1 MGGGDKLG
9 EYRPASLAEES
20 FVHASTAYSTLLP
33 ANLFYR
39 GRRGLVLL
47 AIDQRRLRSEIR
59 WEEPQP
65 TVEAFPHIYGPV
77 NVDAV
82 IAVEPFDPGPDGSF
96 QLPPAIRAL
105 ADEYAAHG

>member
-1 MGGGDKLG
+1 M
-9 EYRPASLAEES
+9 
-20 FVHASTAYSTLLP
+20 HASTAYQTLLP

-47 AIDQRRLRSEIR
+47 AIDQARLHSEIR

-82 IAVEPFDPGPDGSF
+82 VTVEPFDPAADGSF
-96 QLPPAIRAL
+96 ELPQAIREL
-105 ADEYAAHG
+105 ADAYAAGE